1 MQQITFPSC
10 QRAITAVKVAGG
22 MVKAKNNKNENFR
35 SKKKKIEL
43 KSFSQH
49 NTEKNI

>member
-22 MVKAKNNKNENFR
+22 IVKAKNNKNENFR
-35 SKKKKIEL
+35 SKKKIEL